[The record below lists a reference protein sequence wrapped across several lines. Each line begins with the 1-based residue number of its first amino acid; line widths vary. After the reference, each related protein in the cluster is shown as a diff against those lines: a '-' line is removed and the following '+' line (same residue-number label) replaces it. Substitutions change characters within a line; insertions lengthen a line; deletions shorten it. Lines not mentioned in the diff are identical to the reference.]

1 MKEVAIVCALRT
13 PIGSFRGA
21 LSSLSAVELGAAVVR
36 GLLERTQ
43 LPASAVDELIFGQVL
58 TAGCGQNPARQTALR
73 AGLPVETQAVTINLV
88 CGSGLKAV
96 QQAVQAIRS
105 GEAEIAIAGGQESM
119 SNAPYLVQGARDGL
133 RFGHASMQDSM
144 IQDGLWDAFNDYHM
158 G

>member
-73 AGLPVETQAVTINLV
+73 AGLPVETPAVTVNLV

-105 GEAEIAIAGGQESM
+105 GELKMDAGKIADALLQDAQSDIQWIAG
-119 SNAPYLVQGARDGL
+119 RD
-133 RFGHASMQDSM
+133 
-144 IQDGLWDAFNDYHM
+144 
-158 G
+158 